1 MAYGDF
7 QDQLLRRTTS
17 DKLLRIKAFNT
28 AKNPKYDRY
37 HRGLALMGKD
47 LLIKEL
53 LVVVLKMRICQISN

>member
-7 QDQLLRRTTS
+7 QDQLLRRTTF

-28 AKNPKYDRY
+28 AKKPKYDRY

-47 LLIKEL
+47 FLIKEL